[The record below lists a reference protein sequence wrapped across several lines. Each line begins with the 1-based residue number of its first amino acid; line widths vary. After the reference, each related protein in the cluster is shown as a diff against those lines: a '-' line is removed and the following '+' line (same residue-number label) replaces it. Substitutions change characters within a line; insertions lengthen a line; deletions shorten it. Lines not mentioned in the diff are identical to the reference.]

1 MSLQQIVY
9 RTSPAL
15 HAQLSERAVAW
26 DVSKHEAARRL
37 AVLATFNLSTDDH
50 RRVAQLAES
59 MGGSFACAAAALS
72 EIAQEMKS

>member
-1 MSLQQIVY
+1 MSATDVHY
-9 RTSPAL
+9 RTTPAL
-15 HAQLSERAVAW
+15 NAQLGERAVQW
-26 DVSKHEAARRL
+26 GVSTHEAARRL

-50 RRVAQLAES
+50 CRVAQLAES